1 MMLPTFV
8 FQSRE
13 PAWASRV
20 SLKWFKR
27 CSASRTEIVW
37 HGKWLVVTAALET
50 QPVRAELAEMKPCS
64 NSCIVD
70 TGAAGLMTHGRASQA
85 LHL

>member
-1 MMLPTFV
+1 MKLPTSV

-13 PAWASRV
+13 PARSSKA
-20 SLKWFKR
+20 SLKWLKR
-27 CSASRTEIVW
+27 CSASPTEVVW
-37 HGKWLVVTAALET
+37 HGKWLVVTTALET
-50 QPVRAELAEMKPCS
+50 QPVRVELAEIKACS

-70 TGAAGLMTHGRASQA
+70 AGATGLMTHGRASQA